1 MNGAAL
7 EGDESLLRV
16 FLFGRMAVLDDSV
29 SPART
34 SHDWRN

>member
-1 MNGAAL
+1 MNSAL

-16 FLFGRMAVLDDSV
+16 FLFGGMAVLDDSMR
-29 SPART
+29 PART